1 MSAPVV
7 TQCQG
12 LTLRRQRDPVEDY
25 QILKFEPGVTRY
37 DLSEKAL
44 YTTVQRPDETN
55 DSYLAMI
62 SLLRS

>member
-1 MSAPVV
+1 MK
-7 TQCQG
+7 G
-12 LTLRRQRDPVEDY
+12 FNIWGHLEEED
-25 QILKFEPGVTRY
+25 RY
-37 DLSEKAL
+37 DLFEKAL